1 MNKLITDPIRIFGK
15 CWRYNFVTYNIT
27 RNKIKITENNDA
39 KRIFYEKQYLDYKN
53 FNVKKNLFQDE
64 AELSCLKYEE
74 KFDEEI
80 DKFLSKYGVTALIQ
94 TDDALHKYK
103 NWLESILKK
112 EYSKIDSN
120 DIIPRIMLRSHRYH
134 RFDWISDI
142 PQIKD
147 RILIDKYETFSDEIV
162 H

>member
-1 MNKLITDPIRIFGK
+1 M
-15 CWRYNFVTYNIT
+15 T
-27 RNKIKITENNDA
+27 RNKIKNIKNFQNVAENNET

-53 FNVKKNLFQDE
+53 FNVKRNLFQDE
-64 AELSCLKYEE
+64 AELSCLRYEE

-80 DKFLSKYGVTALIQ
+80 NNFLSKHGITALIQ

-103 NWLESILKK
+103 HWLESILKK

-120 DIIPRIMLRSHRYH
+120 DIIPRIMLRAHRYH

-142 PQIKD
+142 PDIKN
-147 RILIDKYETFSDEIV
+147 RILIDKYETYSDEIS